1 MRART
6 IRLPA
11 AGAGGRAMSEDAL
24 SAAARAAAV
33 KAAGRGYAPPDVT
46 RLRKSVLKLFGSYD
60 ACARECFGK

>member
-1 MRART
+1 MDLPRMRART

-33 KAAGRGYAPPDVT
+33 KAAGRGYAPPT
-46 RLRKSVLKLFGSYD
+46 
-60 ACARECFGK
+60 